1 MPEIKIPV
9 TDYFKEYLNKS
20 GGETGAGGSTKKKD
34 KYGNRT
40 FAFYDQFKN
49 IQNQTRFI
57 LDCSTVKPGQYYFLT
72 FKPYD
77 DSYGLFHKSKKFIN
91 EIQRKFT
98 KDSGAYLITKEI
110 LATKHHCNLLIFTEV
125 DMYKKFH
132 NKSVDGKYKIWCSEP
147 IPFHHY
153 SECPDVSQIARV
165 RDYIIE
171 ESLTREF
178 LQYQDYLMFER
189 FEELSSQMQKDIFS
203 DYIQK
208 LHIEMANKYVG
219 PV

>member
-20 GGETGAGGSTKKKD
+20 GGVTGAGGSTKKVD
-34 KYGNRT
+34 KYGNKT
-40 FAFYDQFKN
+40 FAYWDQFKN
-49 IQNQTRFI
+49 LQSQTSFI
-57 LDCSTVKPGQYYFLT
+57 LDCWKCNPGQYYFLT

-98 KDSGAYLITKEI
+98 KDSVAYLITKET
-110 LATKHHCNLLIFTEV
+110 LATKHHINLLIFTET

-147 IPFHHY
+147 IWY
-153 SECPDVSQIARV
+153 EAETNCNSEVIRV

-178 LQYQDYLMFER
+178 IQYTDFLIYEKHEIPSTDALKSMFWSYLEQLHKDY
-189 FEELSSQMQKDIFS
+189 
-203 DYIQK
+203 
-208 LHIEMANKYVG
+208 G